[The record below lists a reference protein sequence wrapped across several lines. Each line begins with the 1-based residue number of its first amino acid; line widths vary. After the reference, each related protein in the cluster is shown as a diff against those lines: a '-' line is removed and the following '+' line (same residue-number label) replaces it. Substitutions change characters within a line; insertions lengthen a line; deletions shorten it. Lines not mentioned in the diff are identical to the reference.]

1 MSVSRE
7 KRNSFRDTEKIERE
21 EKMVKI
27 KKESSNLEK
36 ETEVWN

>member
-21 EKMVKI
+21 GKMVKI

-36 ETEVWN
+36 EAEV

>member
-7 KRNSFRDTEKIERE
+7 KRNSFRDIEKIERE
-21 EKMVKI
+21 GKMVKI

-36 ETEVWN
+36 ETEV

>member
-36 ETEVWN
+36 ETEV